1 MRKDMQNPAN
11 AEAPGAPDAVR
22 PGWRTIL
29 GGAVVLLLLAIL
41 GYVGYQI
48 LHLVNPPN
56 TYETVLS
63 ATVEEKVKADGVVI
77 FSETIIPGTGDMGYL
92 VEDGARVSAGSV
104 VAEVYT
110 NSGQSALRASLT
122 SLNEQ
127 IELLQRA
134 ENVSSTQV
142 DSMIQERTTAL
153 YDLLDAADRGSP
165 ADMDAGRE
173 EYLLAQ
179 NKILVVTG
187 EASDFAA
194 QIAALQAQAAQLQ
207 SQLGTP
213 AQITAPV
220 TGYFVRSASTRQLTQ
235 PASTILAMD
244 AAALQSSLE
253 AGLDAPLTGCA
264 GKMVSG
270 FSWTY
275 CGVCTAEEAQKLL
288 RADGTPLTGTVHIRF
303 PGQTD
308 QALPARLTEVTVD
321 EASGL
326 ARFVLTCD
334 SVTGEVLRLGQA
346 EAEVIVSETTG
357 LRVPAAA
364 VHYVLETPEAASEAS
379 GASGASSLP
388 AGSAGAGENYIP
400 GVYVKF
406 GNLARFCRIDPVDSS
421 HPLVTDGDYIIVPP
435 KGTDGSVSEVRLY
448 DQVIVEGQNLYDGKL
463 LS

>member
-1 MRKDMQNPAN
+1 
-11 AEAPGAPDAVR
+11 
-22 PGWRTIL
+22 
-29 GGAVVLLLLAIL
+29 
-41 GYVGYQI
+41 
-48 LHLVNPPN
+48 
-56 TYETVLS
+56 
-63 ATVEEKVKADGVVI
+63 
-77 FSETIIPGTGDMGYL
+77 MGYL
-92 VEDGARVSAGSV
+92 AEDGARVSAGTV

-142 DSMIQERTTAL
+142 DTMIQERTTAL
-153 YDLLDAADRGSP
+153 YDLLDAADRGAL
-165 ADMDAGRE
+165 ADMDTGRE
-173 EYLLAQ
+173 DYLLAQ

-187 EASDFAA
+187 EASDFAS
-194 QIAALQAQAAQLQ
+194 QIAGLQAQAAQLQ

-213 AQITAPV
+213 AQITAPL

-235 PASTILAMD
+235 PAETILAMD
-244 AAALQSSLE
+244 APTLQAALA

-270 FSWTY
+270 FSWSY
-275 CGVCTAEEAQKLL
+275 CGVCTAEQAQKLL
-288 RADGTPLTGTVHIRF
+288 RADGTPLTSTVRILF

-308 QALPARLTEVTVD
+308 EALPAELTEVTID

-326 ARFVLTCD
+326 ARFVLACD

-364 VHYVLETPEAASEAS
+364 VHYVLETPEASPEAS
-379 GASGASSLP
+379 SASSAP
-388 AGSAGAGENYIP
+388 AESAEAGENYVP

-406 GNLARFCRIDPVDSS
+406 GNLARFCRIDPVDSD

>member
-1 MRKDMQNPAN
+1 MQKDMHDP
-11 AEAPGAPDAVR
+11 EHSTEEAPDAAR
-22 PGWRTIL
+22 TSWRTVL
-29 GGAVVLLLLAIL
+29 GGVVAVVLLAIL

-48 LHLVNPPN
+48 LHLLNPPN
-56 TYETVLS
+56 TYETVLT
-63 ATVEEKVKADGVVI
+63 ATVEDKVEADGVVL
-77 FSETIIPGTGDMGYL
+77 FNETVIPGGGDMGYL
-92 VEDGARVSAGSV
+92 AEDGARVSAGTV

-142 DSMIQERTTAL
+142 DTMIQERTTAL
-153 YDLLDAADRGSP
+153 YDLLDAADRGAL
-165 ADMDAGRE
+165 ADMDTGRE
-173 EYLLAQ
+173 DYLLAQ

-187 EASDFAA
+187 EASDFAS
-194 QIAALQAQAAQLQ
+194 QIAGLQAQAAQLQ

-213 AQITAPV
+213 AQITAPL

-235 PASTILAMD
+235 PAGTILAMD
-244 AAALQSSLE
+244 APTLQAALA

-270 FSWTY
+270 FSWSY
-275 CGVCTAEEAQKLL
+275 CGVCTAEQAQKLL
-288 RADGTPLTGTVHIRF
+288 RADGTPLTSTVRIRF

-308 QALPARLTEVTVD
+308 EALPAELTEVTID

-364 VHYVLETPEAASEAS
+364 VHYVLETPEASPEAS
-379 GASGASSLP
+379 GASSAP
-388 AGSAGAGENYIP
+388 AESAEAGENYVP

-406 GNLARFCRIDPVDSS
+406 GNLARFCRIDPVDSD

>member
-1 MRKDMQNPAN
+1 MRKDMHNPEN
-11 AEAPGAPDAVR
+11 PDTAR

-29 GGAVVLLLLAIL
+29 GGTVVLLLLVIL

-48 LHLVNPPN
+48 LHLLNPPN
-56 TYETVLS
+56 TYETVLT
-63 ATVEEKVKADGVVI
+63 ATVEDKVEAEGVVL
-77 FSETIIPGTGDMGYL
+77 FQETLIPGSGDLGYL
-92 VEDGARVSAGSV
+92 AEDGARVSAGTV

-110 NSGQSALRASLT
+110 SSGQSALRAALD

-127 IELLQRA
+127 IGLLQRA
-134 ENVSSTQV
+134 ENVSTTQV
-142 DSMIQERTTAL
+142 DTMIQERTTAL
-153 YDLLDAADRGSP
+153 YDLLDAVDRGDP
-165 ADMDAGRE
+165 AALDAGRE
-173 EYLLAQ
+173 DYLLAQ

-187 EASDFAA
+187 EDAGFASR
-194 QIAALQAQAAQLQ
+194 IAALQAEAAQLQ
-207 SQLGTP
+207 SQLGAP
-213 AQITAPV
+213 AQIAAPL
-220 TGYFVRSASTRQLTQ
+220 TGYFVRSASTRQLTR
-235 PASTILAMD
+235 PAGDILAMD
-244 AAALQSSLE
+244 AASLKAALD

-270 FSWTY
+270 FSWSY
-275 CGVCTAEEAQKLL
+275 CGVCTAEEGQKLL
-288 RADGTPLTGTVHIRF
+288 QADGTPLDREVQIRF

-308 QALPARLTEVTVD
+308 QALPVQLTEVTID
-321 EASGL
+321 EGAGL

-346 EAEVIVSETTG
+346 EAEVIVSRTTG

-364 VHYVLETPEAASEAS
+364 VHYVLETPEASSGEAAPS
-379 GASGASSLP
+379 GTVE
-388 AGSAGAGENYIP
+388 GSAAAGENYVP

-406 GNLARFCRIDPVDSS
+406 GNLAHFCRIDPVDSD
-421 HPLVTDGDYIIVPP
+421 HPLVTDGAYIIVPP